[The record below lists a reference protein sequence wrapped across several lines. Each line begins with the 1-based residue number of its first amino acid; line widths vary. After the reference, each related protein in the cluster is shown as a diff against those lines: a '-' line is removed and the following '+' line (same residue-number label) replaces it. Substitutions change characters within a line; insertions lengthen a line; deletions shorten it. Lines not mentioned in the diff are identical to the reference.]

1 MPNKSPCHSCERA
14 ALDKKECAEKC
25 DRLAA
30 YNWGEPWE
38 GIETPEEF
46 RASQD
51 ETDIIDTD
59 APVEGQEKNEAS
71 NYAYHLQK
79 KAAQREAYGAVKT
92 CCFPNCEAKVLAR
105 GVCKTHYEQWRFD
118 KLPGYPPYKEGL
130 QVRHWRKKQPAK
142 KAKKREVKVIETRA
156 TLLDSQ
162 VVVDLSFY
170 PKLRDCIFATAEKF
184 MVPPAHIMISL
195 AGEALAAK
203 RNNG

>member
-30 YNWGEPWE
+30 YLGGEPWE

-46 RASQD
+46 RVEPGDLTQKSETSSGADPKPD
-51 ETDIIDTD
+51 ET
-59 APVEGQEKNEAS
+59 EN
-71 NYAYHLQK
+71 
-79 KAAQREAYGAVKT
+79 T
-92 CCFPNCEAKVLAR
+92 CEIPGCEYKIRAR
-105 GVCKTHYEQWRFD
+105 GVCSSHYEQWRQG
-118 KLPGYPPYKEGL
+118 KLPGYPSFKDDL
-130 QVRHWRKKQPAK
+130 QAHKPRRKVSPK
-142 KAKKREVKVIETRA
+142 KKTKKREVKFVETRA